1 MKIPVDTDIRT
12 QAILFDM
19 DGTLV
24 DSTRAIEH
32 VWSRW
37 ADRRVLSSD
46 MVLHTI
52 HGARITDS
60 VENLAPA
67 GADNDREIA
76 TLIA

>member
-24 DSTRAIEH
+24 DSTRAVEH
-32 VWSRW
+32 VGSRW
-37 ADRRVLSSD
+37 ADWHALSSD

-52 HGARITDS
+52 HGMRITET
-60 VENLAPA
+60 VK
-67 GADNDREIA
+67 I
-76 TLIA
+76 